1 MTWIFDNNYL
11 KIFAIDMGIQWTA
24 WGVASFFQTEKFY
37 DITGSATF
45 IALSYLSQKWSN
57 NTTRQVVQSNMV
69 TSWACR
75 LGLYLFVRILKD
87 GKDKRFD
94 NVRNNPARFFSFW
107 TIQGVWVFVTLLPT
121 LMLNN
126 SSREKPIGTR
136 DYVGWS
142 LYAIGMIF
150 EVIADY
156 QKTAFKNDPNNKDKF
171 ITSGLWSISRHP
183 NYFGEI
189 LLWYGLFLSASSVFK
204 DWQFLS
210 VLSPMFVHFLITKIS
225 GIPLLEKAGMKKWGH
240 LTEYQNYLKNT
251 ASLVPFFK

>member
-1 MTWIFDNNYL
+1 MYILTFF
-11 KIFAIDMGIQWTA
+11 FA
-24 WGVASFFQTEKFY
+24 
-37 DITGSATF
+37 GSATF
-45 IALSYLSQKWSN
+45 IALSYLSQKWSL

-94 NVRNNPARFFSFW
+94 NVRNNPARYFERKKLCTFTPVLIHSFFRFFSFW

-142 LYAIGMIF
+142 IYAIGMIF
-150 EVIADY
+150 EVMADY
-156 QKTAFKNDPNNKDKF
+156 QKTAFKNDPNNK
-171 ITSGLWSISRHP
+171 
-183 NYFGEI
+183 
-189 LLWYGLFLSASSVFK
+189 VF
-204 DWQFLS
+204 
-210 VLSPMFVHFLITKIS
+210 
-225 GIPLLEKAGMKKWGH
+225 
-240 LTEYQNYLKNT
+240 
-251 ASLVPFFK
+251 